1 MVLLGFM
8 GAGKTVV
15 GALLAE
21 RLGWIH
27 VDLDREIERRE
38 GRRVA
43 EIFAADGEARFR
55 RLEAEATARVGRS
68 AGIVL
73 SPGGGWITRPGLL
86 DVLGAGTLSVW
97 LKVGAEEAV
106 RRAAAAPGE
115 RPLLAGADPLAAA
128 RRLLA
133 EREPLYAR
141 ADLAVDTEGRA
152 PSEVAEEI
160 EREVRRR
167 GGPHPPP

>member
-1 MVLLGFM
+1 
-8 GAGKTVV
+8 
-15 GALLAE
+15 
-21 RLGWIH
+21 
-27 VDLDREIERRE
+27 
-38 GRRVA
+38 
-43 EIFAADGEARFR
+43 
-55 RLEAEATARVGRS
+55 
-68 AGIVL
+68 VL
-73 SPGGGWITRPGLL
+73 SPGGGWITRPELLGL
-86 DVLGAGTLSVW
+86 LGAGTLSVW

-141 ADLAVDTEGRA
+141 ADLVVETEGRS
-152 PSEVAEEI
+152 PVEVAEEI

-167 GGPHPPP
+167 GIAG